1 MRYTISE
8 EARTDLLDRLLA
20 LNHARYAAEGGGKE
34 RGTGRRKK
42 KG

>member
-8 EARTDLLDRLLA
+8 EARRDLLDRLLA
-20 LNHARYAAEGGGKE
+20 LNHARYATEGGGK
-34 RGTGRRKK
+34 GKGAGRRKK